1 MSLLNLS
8 TVMATTVIKN
18 ISDEDYDK
26 WKTTNYEEQKQLE
39 QKFKYGQYNNYSK
52 WSHTNYSATAS
63 GQYYYTKESY
73 SQSSPTHNDTRT
85 HTDTGSYH
93 TKEWSYTELNAGGLH
108 YHWVDGSHYPVG
120 NTQHEDYSVPHS
132 DTDVPGQHVDNP
144 PYIDHGRY
152 NAGDN
157 YYKPGYHSD
166 YAPIHNNYTNYNR
179 STPDTHK
186 DSNGTYLDLN
196 YYKFVDT
203 PGNHVD
209 KSSGGYTETVP
220 GTGYTYYYTEG
231 TGSYYTYDYYSKRAA
246 SDVDKS
252 DNDKNF
258 IPSTPKLMGFGDSS
272 QYTENVIRSNNTV
285 LRLFSYDKND
295 DTSKPNGQVF
305 YDIILKSVDLS
316 SNSVLETKTL
326 VTGLSDTKFNLTK
339 DILTGMKQSNKKNN
353 TGYKIIISAYNKSY
367 HLATGTMPE
376 VRSSEKEYNFIFED
390 FDDNLKITNG
400 DSFIDFVFGPSKALN
415 KSKQVSSSYSGNDIP
430 INFSLKT
437 GENTDIKRIE
447 GTCQIVGQPS
457 TKQTIIWDGSNEFI
471 ANDNKSHTGQVKIKK
486 STLSSLYKDTVKTV
500 TLEYTLQ
507 TTDVNGEVVKRI
519 VQRQTI
525 SESDLTKAKFS
536 VDFKCPTIKLTPNTT
551 KMGVANVMVHAQ
563 ASDENGIDYIETPD
577 GNRVSA
583 GQLDYKIIRNGKYK
597 FIAFDKVGN
606 KTESIIEI
614 KNIDIHPPR
623 IISEIPLRSMYKD
636 RIVIPVKIRDDES
649 GVNIDKIKINDLPNI
664 KFSDL
669 KEISR
674 GGVYI
679 PNTAINGDKEVTVY
693 LSLLTEQPRVNLN
706 IFLEDVA
713 GNSDMINTEYM
724 NVQEYQLDTVEPV
737 FKNYENV
744 LPFVNRRKVEN
755 ANEEEE
761 VYLSKVPTKTE
772 FNISSL
778 EQSSLFVRVESGGK
792 TIYYDK
798 LRSSNKVDTNIDS
811 KLSLKKGTNSDVKV
825 TLYNSDGTIVK
836 TKLFK
841 IVVDNQ
847 MPIAFNASNR
857 TLQMLATNST
867 LKDKFT
873 PSTNSDQSGIYYE
886 SDLQD
891 CFDSFNNKWS
901 VKKSSKKLSEIK
913 SLAKT
918 GIVRIQFVAKDGWL
932 DDITY
937 NLLNSKQDFDLK
949 QRDNAVGFDIS
960 LFGTVYTENDKD
972 FDKLLTRKTCKILQ
986 KTEANA
992 SQFTNANIKKTLIET
1007 GDNYTLGSK
1016 IIHSGD
1022 YAVYLKISILGYK
1035 DIEVVKEFNILNED
1049 DLNGMINV
1057 ENSSRYKYNSS
1068 MIYDTVTKKSVAH
1081 GLSNCKAI
1089 SLDDEIYIYSSQG
1102 LKVYDSSLATV
1113 GKYDSAVTGVDEYN
1127 KSIYISTAKGLLK
1140 KNGNSFV
1147 SVIPNKFDLIKVV
1160 DDNFIAVSGKTVYNL
1175 ASEVGL
1181 DTSLVNKKNVVA
1193 NGKIVGVTSI
1203 DDSVVLVTDR
1213 GEQIFLTD
1221 N

>member
-1 MSLLNLS
+1 MSLLNLTNNLINVINS
-8 TVMATTVIKN
+8 TDDKTYDDWAKKN
-18 ISDEDYDK
+18 
-26 WKTTNYEEQKQLE
+26 KTEEQGKKHDL
-39 QKFKYGQYNNYSK
+39 KYGQYSNYSK
-52 WSHTNYSATAS
+52 RSHTNYNATS
-63 GQYYYTKESY
+63 RDEDHYGRITHSKYN
-73 SQSSPTHNDTRT
+73 PTHDDQNS
-85 HTDTGSYH
+85 HTDSASSH
-93 TKEWSYTELNAGGLH
+93 TKEWKYLELYKPESHVDYMYGGEHNNYMAHVDENLGTNHNDQYSPAQHVDLPPYDNHGVWNNGQNYYQPAFHYDENGPSHSDYSNHNNANTGH
-108 YHWVDGSHYPVG
+108 HTDDVSSHIALNYYEFADIDTGKHTDSTSHGYSRTIPG
-120 NTQHEDYSVPHS
+120 EDYS
-132 DTDVPGQHVDNP
+132 
-144 PYIDHGRY
+144 
-152 NAGDN
+152 
-157 YYKPGYHSD
+157 
-166 YAPIHNNYTNYNR
+166 
-179 STPDTHK
+179 
-186 DSNGTYLDLN
+186 
-196 YYKFVDT
+196 
-203 PGNHVD
+203 
-209 KSSGGYTETVP
+209 
-220 GTGYTYYYTEG
+220 YTYIEASGNYYTEVQ
-231 TGSYYTYDYYSKRAA
+231 A
-246 SDVDKS
+246 S
-252 DNDKNF
+252 DNDKSVDEKNY
-258 IPSTPKLMGFGDSS
+258 IPTAPKIFGFGNKNN
-272 QYTENVIRSNNTV
+272 YTDNVVRNNLV
-285 LRLFSYDKND
+285 LRLFSYDKNED
-295 DTSKPNGQVF
+295 SSKPSGKVY
-305 YDIILKSVDLS
+305 YDIKIKTIDLS
-316 SNSVLETKTL
+316 KNSVLETKTL
-326 VTGLSDTKFNLTK
+326 VTGLEDTKYSLTTNLLKT
-339 DILTGMKQSNKKNN
+339 LKQSNKKNN
-353 TGYKIIISAYNKSY
+353 TGYKIVISAYNKSY
-367 HLATGTMPE
+367 SLATGTMPE

-390 FDDNLKITNG
+390 FNDNLKITNG
-400 DSFIDFVFGPSKALN
+400 NSFIDFVFGPSKALN
-415 KSKQVSSSYSGNDIP
+415 KSKVQDKSYNGTNIP
-430 INFSLKT
+430 IKFSLKT
-437 GENTDIKRIE
+437 DDNKEITRID
-447 GTCQIVGQPS
+447 GSCGIVGKTSSEQ
-457 TKQTIIWDGSNEFI
+457 KILWDGNKEYI
-471 ANDNKSHTGQVKIKK
+471 IEDNKNHTGEVKI
-486 STLSSLYKDTVKTV
+486 SKDTLKELFNGKVSSV
-500 TLEYTLQ
+500 TLEYNLNTYDKDGNI
-507 TTDVNGEVVKRI
+507 TKRI

-778 EQSSLFVRVESGGK
+778 EQSSLFVRVESEGK

-798 LRSSNKVDTNIDS
+798 LKSSNKVDTNIDS

-972 FDKLLTRKTCKILQ
+972 FDKLLTRKNCKILR
-986 KTEANA
+986 KTESNA

-1007 GDNYTLGSK
+1007 GDNYILGSK

-1081 GLSNCKAI
+1081 GLSDCKAI

-1102 LKVYDSSLATV
+1102 LKVYDPTLATI
-1113 GKYDSAVTGVDEYN
+1113 GKYNSAVTGVDEYN
-1127 KSIYISTAKGLLK
+1127 KSIYISSTKGLLK

-1181 DTSLVNKKNVVA
+1181 DTSLVNRKNIVA